1 MDISVTII
9 IISVVVWIQLI
20 FFLKTAV
27 GIRTLKNIYP
37 SIGSLG
43 ISNEFGTQI
52 ISVHSKIS
60 KEFGAIIHA
69 TNTYLKENQGTVD
82 FYVIQN
88 LSERISTSKES
99 EVTSEIPIPLYVGLM
114 GTFVGVAVGLFS
126 MNFLGIFSEDGI
138 HSFLWGVVIALV
150 SSFLGLLLSTVAN
163 YRLTSAVRHR
173 DRKKNHYYT
182 FVQTKLLPGMGSNIV
197 DALGRLKGTLDNFN
211 TVFSDNI
218 GNINN
223 IVVSLAANMQTIA
236 EGMGT
241 QKQILS
247 ELYGSKFQD
256 LIKVNTET
264 FNRVEKILPE
274 IDDFIRKQKDLN
286 ELMANSTQF
295 VTSMHKLLDRVST
308 FENSV
313 NVLGETINESQLLGS
328 RQLNLVQRHLDD
340 LDKKQSLI
348 ENYTNQSNEMV
359 EEYLKANVKHV
370 RSLVDNFE
378 TAIKNAFEITN
389 NDSPFQKLTKLDT
402 ISEEIKRLNET
413 LDSYTKKEESLIN
426 VVSNIS
432 NDVKSI
438 RSETIFTDDVD
449 NDAEG

>member
-1 MDISVTII
+1 
-9 IISVVVWIQLI
+9 
-20 FFLKTAV
+20 
-27 GIRTLKNIYP
+27 
-37 SIGSLG
+37 
-43 ISNEFGTQI
+43 
-52 ISVHSKIS
+52 
-60 KEFGAIIHA
+60 
-69 TNTYLKENQGTVD
+69 
-82 FYVIQN
+82 
-88 LSERISTSKES
+88 
-99 EVTSEIPIPLYVGLM
+99 
-114 GTFVGVAVGLFS
+114 
-126 MNFLGIFSEDGI
+126 
-138 HSFLWGVVIALV
+138 
-150 SSFLGLLLSTVAN
+150 
-163 YRLTSAVRHR
+163 
-173 DRKKNHYYT
+173 
-182 FVQTKLLPGMGSNIV
+182 MGSNIV

-241 QKQILS
+241 QKQILN
-247 ELYGSKFQD
+247 ELYSSKFQD

-274 IDDFIRKQKDLN
+274 MDDFIRKQKDLN

-378 TAIKNAFEITN
+378 TAIRNAFEITN

-413 LDSYTKKEESLIN
+413 LASYTKKEEDLIN

-438 RSETIFTDDVD
+438 RSETIFSDDVD